1 PFALFAG
8 ELPQSCSSRRCGER
22 RRPRADGGVGP
33 ARRGRLPRPPAER
46 HLPLWATPAARA
58 GAGTNS
64 SSSSSSSRNWTGRN
78 GRHRRIGGRR
88 RGRRGEGEG
97 GGGGQSTLSTTAREM
112 PPLQASMPQGRHLVW
127 KSGAPNRAAS
137 RARGLENVAE

>member
-1 PFALFAG
+1 RPLPCSPASSLRAARAG
-8 ELPQSCSSRRCGER
+8 GAASGAGPVRTAGWGLRGEGACPGL
-22 RRPRADGGVGP
+22 RPSAICHS
-33 ARRGRLPRPPAER
+33 GRLPRPALGR
-46 HLPLWATPAARA
+46 GRTAAA
-58 GAGTNS
+58 AAAAAGTGPEG
-64 SSSSSSSRNWTGRN
+64 TG
-78 GRHRRIGGRR
+78 GTGGS
-88 RGRRGEGEG
+88 GEGGGEIGEGEG